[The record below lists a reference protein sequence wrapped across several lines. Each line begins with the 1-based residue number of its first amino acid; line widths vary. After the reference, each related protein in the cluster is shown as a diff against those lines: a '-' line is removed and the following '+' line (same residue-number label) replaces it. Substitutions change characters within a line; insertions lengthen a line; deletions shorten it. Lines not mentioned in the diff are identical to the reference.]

1 MFMTKLSVEFI
12 MQQSNALVAIFYIET
27 CHDWQCLAMKCEMCT
42 SLCMCICKTEALG
55 SINHRTLHFIYVI
68 PQEMRN
74 AYNIV
79 YGTNSDPSMKAKIYM
94 RLDKFISPLLL
105 IVFVISKYNFQ
116 ENLIIINI
124 IIVHA
129 FIRNATLQIILEH
142 F

>member
-1 MFMTKLSVEFI
+1 
-12 MQQSNALVAIFYIET
+12 
-27 CHDWQCLAMKCEMCT
+27 
-42 SLCMCICKTEALG
+42 
-55 SINHRTLHFIYVI
+55 
-68 PQEMRN
+68 MRN

-94 RLDKFISPLLL
+94 RFDKFISPLLL
-105 IVFVISKYNFQ
+105 IVLVISKYNFQ

-129 FIRNATLQIILEH
+129 FIRNATLQIILEN